1 MAVVAATPYSILG
14 ILLDAIAMSQR
25 DQAKLQAEVLALR
38 RQVQVL
44 ERQIKRVKWMP
55 ADRML
60 AVLRDRLP
68 RTACAALRVQPETV
82 LGWHRDLGRRATLS
96 CARPRLLGLVGRD
109 QEHHHGVEDNRC
121 GGPVALLASGLG
133 SDDC

>member
-1 MAVVAATPYSILG
+1 MCGLG
-14 ILLDAIAMSQR
+14 RR
-25 DQAKLQAEVLALR
+25 D
-38 RQVQVL
+38 
-44 ERQIKRVKWMP
+44 
-55 ADRML
+55 
-60 AVLRDRLP
+60 AVLDPGHPPRCDRLP

-96 CARPRLLGLVGRD
+96 CARPRLLGLVGRE
-109 QEHHHGVEDNRC
+109 QEHHHGVEGNRC